1 MFSCIMSSC
10 TLAMFIYVNEIR
22 LPFLLQD
29 PGNELYL
36 KSLELSAKVF
46 YFNSFLS
53 LLCFHYLILYCMY
66 VSKLPFL
73 FPFCCF
79 QYRGLFFVILFEN
92 CNSIAHARAYGTH
105 PHFCCS
111 CVYVYMSVQKHAL
124 MNTRYMEDLL

>member
-1 MFSCIMSSC
+1 MSSC
-10 TLAMFIYVNEIR
+10 TLAIFIYVNEIR

-46 YFNSFLS
+46 YFNSLLS
-53 LLCFHYLILYCMY
+53 LLCFHYLILYCTY

-73 FPFCCF
+73 FPLCHF
-79 QYRGLFFVILFEN
+79 QYRGLFFLL
-92 CNSIAHARAYGTH
+92 SYLKIAIVLLMLVHMVLIHVFVALVCLCLYE
-105 PHFCCS
+105 CS
-111 CVYVYMSVQKHAL
+111 KTGAF